1 MKSLLI
7 SEKLEKI
14 LEELHI
20 IRNFVKSKT
29 VNSDN
34 KSLINLNHYLS
45 FRSLDLVSL
54 QNSLADIGLSS
65 LGRSQTNVLNALN
78 KNIYILSKLLD
89 RDAGFELDEDCLIGS
104 QESFEVMLRKAQIF
118 GPNLDG
124 SFKTKVMVTLPSEA
138 KDNYELVED
147 LARSGVNVFRINTA
161 HDNADAWS
169 RMSQN
174 IKKANEVVGKE
185 TKIYVDLAG
194 PKNRTGKI
202 KLSPTKSKEGKKKIV
217 MLPKKIK
224 LFIDDEILISR
235 DEIEGD
241 TNYKVGDKIFDVAIS
256 CTNQEI
262 FDFVQ
267 IGHRVFIDDGK
278 IECVVTKIL
287 NNAIACKVL
296 VAKDTGATLKS
307 EKGLNFPDTAM
318 DIDAIT
324 AEDIINLK
332 SVVDFADI
340 IGLSFAQ
347 DKKDVKTIQD
357 ILIELGKEDIAIVP
371 KIETKRAVEN
381 MPQILSQLLKS
392 KNNGIMIARG
402 DLAIEVGFER
412 LAYVQEE
419 LFAICE
425 SAHIPVIYATQ
436 ILENKMKTNIPSR
449 AEITDAAF
457 AQRADCVMLNKG
469 PFVVQTVKI
478 LKNILKSMHLIF
490 QKNRQMLAACCA
502 FKSNSN

>member
-14 LEELHI
+14 LEELLI

-29 VNSDN
+29 INSDN
-34 KSLINLNHYLS
+34 KSIVNLNHYLS
-45 FRSLDLVSL
+45 LRSLDLVTL
-54 QNSLADIGLSS
+54 QNNLSDIGLSS
-65 LGRSQTNVLNALN
+65 LGRSQTNVLNSIN
-78 KNIYILSKLLD
+78 KNIFILSKLLD
-89 RDAGFELDEDCLIGS
+89 RTPDFELNESCLIGA
-104 QESFEVMLRKAQIF
+104 QESLEMMLKKAQIF
-118 GPNLDG
+118 GANVDG

-147 LARSGVNVFRINTA
+147 LTRSGVNVFRINTA
-161 HDNADAWS
+161 HDNAEAWS
-169 RMSQN
+169 KMAHN
-174 IKKANEVVGKE
+174 IKQASEVVGKD

-224 LFIDDEILISR
+224 LYIDNEILISK
-235 DEIEGD
+235 DQIEGD
-241 TNYKVGDKIFDVAIS
+241 TNYKVGDKIFDAAIS

-287 NNAIACKVL
+287 TNAIACKVL

-307 EKGLNFPDTAM
+307 EKGLNFPDTSI

-324 AEDIINLK
+324 PEDIKNLK

-347 DKKDVKTIQD
+347 DKNDVKTIQD
-357 ILIELGKEDIAIVP
+357 ILADFGKDEIAIVP

-392 KNNGIMIARG
+392 KNNGVMIARG
-402 DLAIEVGFER
+402 DLAIEIGFER
-412 LAYVQEE
+412 LAYIQEE

-425 SAHIPVIYATQ
+425 SAHVPVIYATQ

-490 QKNRQMLAACCA
+490 QKNRQMLSACSA